1 MSRGILLISFL
12 FGLIVVGGLIL
23 SLVWDDFFSPSF
35 VISAPPQE
43 KEKIAQVERA
53 KNTSPSCIINP
64 EDLVTALKAYANSAS
79 SPSEDILVSII
90 SKSREC
96 TNCTKA
102 ELKVFLKLK
111 MMLAIRSGNATL
123 AARYMKQLDAVEY

>member
-12 FGLIVVGGLIL
+12 FGLIMVGGLIL
-23 SLVWDDFFSPSF
+23 SLVWDDFSSF
-35 VISAPPQE
+35 VIKAPQE

-53 KNTSPSCIINP
+53 KDIPPSCIINP
-64 EDLVTALKAYANSAS
+64 EDLVTALKAYANSAA
-79 SPSEDILVSII
+79 SPAEDILVSII

-96 TNCTKA
+96 TNCTKP

-111 MMLAIRSGNATL
+111 MMLAIRSGNSAL
-123 AARYMKQLDAVEY
+123 AARYMKQLDVVEY

>member
-12 FGLIVVGGLIL
+12 FGLIMVGGLIL
-23 SLVWDDFFSPSF
+23 SLVWDDFSSF
-35 VISAPPQE
+35 VIKAPQE
-43 KEKIAQVERA
+43 KEKIAQVERSKDIPPA
-53 KNTSPSCIINP
+53 CIINP
-64 EDLVTALKAYANSAS
+64 EDLVTALKAYANSAA

-90 SKSREC
+90 SKIREC

-111 MMLAIRSGNATL
+111 MMLAIRSGNSAL
-123 AARYMKQLDAVEY
+123 AARYMKQLDVVEH